1 MAEPIEVD
9 VGRGAVVLD
18 GCPMHPLAALLLC
31 RRLQDACGSAMSGVR
46 VRMTD
51 GFEGV
56 IAYIDIG
63 MVIVSGQVYKTEQIA
78 EILYSE
84 SEVERAETR

>member
-1 MAEPIEVD
+1 
-9 VGRGAVVLD
+9 
-18 GCPMHPLAALLLC
+18 
-31 RRLQDACGSAMSGVR
+31 MSGVR

>member
-9 VGRGAVVLD
+9 VERGNVVLD
-18 GCPMHPLAALLLC
+18 GCPMHPLAALQLC
-31 RRLQDACGSAMSGVR
+31 RRLQDACRSAMSGVR

-56 IAYIDIG
+56 ITYIDMG
-63 MVIVSGQVYKTEQIA
+63 MVVVSGQVYKTDQIA
-78 EILYSE
+78 EMLYDE
-84 SEVERAETR
+84 SEVKRAETR